1 MMTQE
6 QWLEDENNTKAI
18 KFENRIYNLKEMHE
32 KIDWFEDKID
42 SLEICDDDDGVRN
55 TSRKLRV
62 HLKLM
67 QDIISHGYK
76 LYKDDCGGL

>member
-76 LYKDDCGGL
+76 LYKDDFK